1 MKELLDAFLTRI
13 KSPFLGLTFLLY
25 FTVNLKTILIFCVV
39 DNKDKLDMINNYQ
52 IDFGVLSLC
61 ALLSIAYV
69 ISSDWLQ
76 YILDQCVYK
85 AKEKR
90 QSIVYQSRAN
100 LANAEYKSTSAYQ
113 AKIIEKE
120 LEDWLSQKNKYESE
134 LKDVSEILNSSNE
147 IKNES
152 KKLKKE
158 IVQLIDMYHDMG
170 NQVDDLKLD
179 VMSILSNI
187 GYTLDKSGN
196 VSLDNSK
203 ITLDAPKILRN

>member
-25 FTVNLKTILIFCVV
+25 LTVNLKTILIFFVV

-52 IDFGVLSLC
+52 IDIGVLSLC

-76 YILDQCVYK
+76 YILDTCVYK

-120 LEDWLSQKNKYESE
+120 LEDWLFQKK
-134 LKDVSEILNSSNE
+134 
-147 IKNES
+147 
-152 KKLKKE
+152 
-158 IVQLIDMYHDMG
+158 
-170 NQVDDLKLD
+170 
-179 VMSILSNI
+179 
-187 GYTLDKSGN
+187 
-196 VSLDNSK
+196 
-203 ITLDAPKILRN
+203 